1 MDKIEDMN
9 SFFTFLQEHIEKGG
23 YENMKKK
30 YSILDFELSH
40 YKKADDGT
48 YIFEPRLYSDYVGY
62 SARNADGG
70 EIIVNEKLIDY
81 LSINPEKLT
90 LYNKTVYD
98 NDKQDIYE
106 EVTDCFYD
114 DLTKLYKSQLGF
126 LKKCFANSLMKD
138 VTDVNRNS
146 FNEGMLLKLNYFL
159 ELSDNQDYSVPTQD
173 ETSKNLLQAFL
184 QDSIN
189 WVQKQRAGGLPQQ
202 KDVVEIPDIDFNG
215 TVNKFNSMPIK
226 MVWEHFKPLTTT
238 KSKNGKPHLT
248 EEQFKTFIREI
259 FINDNYPL
267 PNKIE
272 LNVEDGERQS
282 VIYKF
287 YHFYNS
293 AKFDYE
299 STKNCKPKY
308 VKLLTDN
315 FTKFD
320 YDKVFGN
327 FHKKS

>member
-30 YSILDFELSH
+30 YSILDFELST
-40 YKKADDGT
+40 YKIDEDGT
-48 YIFEPRLYSDYVGY
+48 YIFEPRKYDDYVGY
-62 SARNADGG
+62 SAREADGG
-70 EIIVNEKLIDY
+70 EIILHKNFTDY
-81 LSINPEKLT
+81 LIINPSKLT
-90 LYNKTVYD
+90 YYKKTIYSD
-98 NDKQDIYE
+98 NGEIFE
-106 EVTDCFYD
+106 EVKDCFHD
-114 DLTKLYKSQLGF
+114 DLVKLYKSQLGF

-159 ELSDNQDYSVPTQD
+159 ELSENQDYIVPAQD
-173 ETSKNLLQAFL
+173 GITKNLLNLFL
-184 QDSIN
+184 QDSVN
-189 WVQKQRAGGLPQQ
+189 WIKKQKTGETQTQ
-202 KDVVEIPDIDFNG
+202 KPLEEIIDIDFNCI
-215 TVNKFNSMPIK
+215 VRFNNMPLK

-248 EEQFKTFIREI
+248 EEQFKTFIIEI

-287 YHFYNS
+287 YQFYNN

-320 YDKVFGN
+320 YDKVFDN

>member
-30 YSILDFELSH
+30 YSILDFELST
-40 YKKADDGT
+40 YKIDEDST
-48 YIFEPRLYSDYVGY
+48 YIFEPRKYDDYVGY
-62 SARNADGG
+62 SAREADGG
-70 EIIVNEKLIDY
+70 EIILHKNFIDY
-81 LSINPEKLT
+81 LIINPSKLT
-90 LYNKTVYD
+90 YYKKTIYSD
-98 NDKQDIYE
+98 NGETFE
-106 EVTDCFYD
+106 EISDCFYD
-114 DLTKLYKSQLGF
+114 DLVKLYKSQLGF

-159 ELSDNQDYSVPTQD
+159 ELSESQDYIVPAQD
-173 ETSKNLLQAFL
+173 GITKNLLNVFL
-184 QDSIN
+184 QDSVN
-189 WVQKQRAGGLPQQ
+189 WIKKQKTGETQTQ
-202 KDVVEIPDIDFNG
+202 KPLEEITDIDFNCI
-215 TVNKFNSMPIK
+215 VSFNKMPLK

-248 EEQFKTFIREI
+248 VEQFNTFIREI
-259 FINDNYPL
+259 FINDNNPL
-267 PNKIE
+267 PSKID

-282 VIYKF
+282 VIYIF
-287 YHFYNS
+287 YQFYNN

-308 VKLLTDN
+308 VSLLTDN

-320 YDKVFGN
+320 YDKVFDN

>member
-30 YSILDFELSH
+30 YSILDFELSR

-48 YIFEPRLYSDYVGY
+48 YIFEPRIYSDYISY

-159 ELSDNQDYSVPTQD
+159 ELSDSQDYSVPAQD
-173 ETSKNLLQAFL
+173 GITKNLLNVFL
-184 QDSIN
+184 QDSVN
-189 WVQKQRAGGLPQQ
+189 WIKKQKTGETQTQ
-202 KDVVEIPDIDFNG
+202 KPLEEIIDIDFNCI
-215 TVNKFNSMPIK
+215 VRFNKMPLK

-248 EEQFKTFIREI
+248 EEQFKTFIIEI

-282 VIYKF
+282 VIYQFYQFFNNSKF
-287 YHFYNS
+287 EYENS
-293 AKFDYE
+293 K
-299 STKNCKPKY
+299 KNKPKY

-320 YDKVFGN
+320 YDKVFDN
-327 FHKKS
+327 FHKKP